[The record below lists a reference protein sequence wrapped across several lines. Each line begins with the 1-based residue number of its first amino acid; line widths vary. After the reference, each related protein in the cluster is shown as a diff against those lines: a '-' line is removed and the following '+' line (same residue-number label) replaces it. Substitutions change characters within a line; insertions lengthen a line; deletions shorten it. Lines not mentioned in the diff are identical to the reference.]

1 MNKPY
6 WAKEEVLKT
15 MDKEKRSKYAEILLK
30 AYQNN
35 AFKIVWSASGYS
47 MVVDSKKKD
56 LFPEIKEKEFV
67 EYAFSVIKIIVD
79 LVEQEAI
86 DEKNESD
93 LEAARFILDREP
105 GLKNHL
111 YIKRNSKI
119 DCFKRLECE
128 IISHRNEEEPICVEA
143 TSAIVKVIVEKN
155 EEDIS
160 YMFETSIRDLN
171 DIIGELTELK
181 KRMQMIE
188 TGK

>member
-1 MNKPY
+1 
-6 WAKEEVLKT
+6 
-15 MDKEKRSKYAEILLK
+15 
-30 AYQNN
+30 
-35 AFKIVWSASGYS
+35 
-47 MVVDSKKKD
+47 MV
-56 LFPEIKEKEFV
+56 KEKEFV

-93 LEAARFILDREP
+93 LEVARFILDREP